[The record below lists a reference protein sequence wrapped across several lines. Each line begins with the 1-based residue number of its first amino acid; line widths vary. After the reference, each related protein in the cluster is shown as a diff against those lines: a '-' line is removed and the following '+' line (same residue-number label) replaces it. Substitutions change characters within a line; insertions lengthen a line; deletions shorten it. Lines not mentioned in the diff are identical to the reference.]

1 MEVMFMIRRITFTSK
16 TVSGALIGL
25 LSAALMLVSGCSSGR
40 VYMSTLRNYPD
51 CVTQAQ
57 ISRAK
62 ADACMDSTDKA
73 DFNACLADRK
83 VPQNKIDVLNRCVDS
98 HRRGM
103 IGNLF

>member
-1 MEVMFMIRRITFTSK
+1 MVRRITFTSK
-16 TVSGALIGL
+16 TVSGGLVAL
-25 LSAALMLVSGCSSGR
+25 LSAALMLFSGCAGGR

-57 ISRAK
+57 INRAK
-62 ADACMDSTDKA
+62 VDACMDSTNKV
-73 DFNACLADRK
+73 DFNACLVDRK
-83 VPQNKIDVLNRCVDS
+83 VPQNKIDALNRCVDS